1 MKYAIVDIVWC
12 KSHGI
17 EVLPEMRTSV
27 DQTKVILHEEFLSP
41 FDNEELSK
49 YESSDPEFMALLAS
63 EEWTYPEGEE
73 PSVNREYSRLLALDQ
88 LDQEA
93 TEKINTYGLTASEA
107 LRVKN
112 RHPKWKVGIN
122 VNKGDRY
129 QEGDKLYEC
138 DLAHKTQEDWRP
150 GQGSHSLWHEVTEE
164 HAGTAEDPI
173 PYNEDHNPL
182 FPGMILEVGK
192 YYKQDNVTYKCI
204 RNSEIAL
211 VQDLSALVGHY
222 VEVVK
227 R

>member
-1 MKYAIVDIVWC
+1 MKYAIVDLLWA

-17 EVLPEMRTSV
+17 EILPEMRTSI
-27 DQTKVILHEEFLSP
+27 DQSKVILHEEMLVP
-41 FDNEELSK
+41 FEDESFPK
-49 YESSDPEFMALLAS
+49 YESSDPEFIELLSS

-73 PSVNREYSRLLALDQ
+73 PSVNHEYSRLLALDQ

-107 LRVKN
+107 LRVKD
-112 RHPKWKVGIN
+112 RHPVWKVGID
-122 VNKGDRY
+122 VNKEDRY

-138 DLAHKTQEDWRP
+138 DLAHRTQEDWRP

-173 PYNEDHNPL
+173 PYNEDHDPL
-182 FPGMILEVGK
+182 FAGMVLEVSK

-204 RNSEIAL
+204 RDSGIAL

-222 VEVVK
+222 VEITL
-227 R
+227 

>member
-17 EVLPEMRTSV
+17 EVLLEMRTST
-27 DQTKVILHEEFLSP
+27 DQSKVILHEEFLSP
-41 FDNEELSK
+41 FGDEEFPK
-49 YESSDPEFMALLAS
+49 YESTDPEFIELLSS

-73 PSVNREYSRLLALDQ
+73 PSVNREYSRFLALDQ

-107 LRVKN
+107 LRVKD
-112 RHPKWKVGIN
+112 RYPKWKVGID
-122 VNKGDRY
+122 VNKGERY

-173 PYNEDHNPL
+173 PYNEDHDPL
-182 FPGMILEVGK
+182 FAGMVLEVGK
-192 YYKQDNVTYKCI
+192 ITNRMQLTISVYGIVGLPWYRTCPHWLAI
-204 RNSEIAL
+204 MSEITL
-211 VQDLSALVGHY
+211 
-222 VEVVK
+222 
-227 R
+227 